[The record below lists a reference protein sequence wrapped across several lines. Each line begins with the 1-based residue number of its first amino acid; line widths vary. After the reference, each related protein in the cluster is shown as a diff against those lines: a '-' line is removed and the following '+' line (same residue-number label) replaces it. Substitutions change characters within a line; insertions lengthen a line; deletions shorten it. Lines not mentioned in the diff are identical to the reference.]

1 MSLRSDEMLEAFINK
16 MITNKDI
23 MDILKLPTILK
34 TDTDEIINKKRK
46 VLINKVIVKSSQE
59 PTELNKKFPE
69 VTIDDV
75 TYKDYGDTRIT
86 ISLAQSI
93 KTNSYL
99 FGNPQVE
106 INIYYDNT
114 KMLNV
119 FKLLDL
125 ISDEFSGQDLKVPI
139 EDGKAQ
145 MLKEI
150 KCEGITAQVAIINNF
165 ERVGIR
171 FSFYSTLYKV
181 L

>member
-16 MITNKDI
+16 MIRNKDI

-75 TYKDYGDTRIT
+75 KYKDYGETRIT
-86 ISLAQSI
+86 VSLAQSI

-106 INIYYDNT
+106 INVYYDNT

-125 ISDEFSGQDLKVPI
+125 ISDEFSGQDLCVKI
-139 EDGKAQ
+139 DDEKH
-145 MLKEI
+145 MIKHI
-150 KCEGITAQVAIINNF
+150 KCEGITAQVAIINNY

-171 FSFYSTLYKV
+171 FSFYATLYKN
-181 L
+181 